1 MNKEASEM
9 SESAYI
15 YDDLDH
21 SEMIESIIN
30 SEQIGTKIEILKMS
44 IVIALKENPA
54 KDYHKKMTTREDGA
68 KNTSFSSIASEEIKI
83 LVEEYAKKEGQSIS
97 DRTQHLMNLGLQS
110 IKENYLNEDGLILW
124 AKIKDTLTS
133 QS

>member
-83 LVEEYAKKEGQSIS
+83 LVEEYAKKEKVKQQESKVYGQKP
-97 DRTQHLMNLGLQS
+97 
-110 IKENYLNEDGLILW
+110 IKRKTNKEKSAIHNSERL
-124 AKIKDTLTS
+124 
-133 QS
+133 